1 MHYYQELIS
10 TIQEI
15 KPNELLEIKKILLET
30 KNKKNTIFIIG
41 NGGSASTAEHMC
53 NDFIKIANLKAIAL
67 TNISIITAYGNDINY
82 DSIFLEQLKKLM
94 KPGDVVIGITGSG
107 NSPNIIKALEYAN
120 IKGTAIA
127 FLGFDGG
134 IIKNKIKNIIHIK
147 SDNYGIIEDLHL
159 SLGHYFAQELKE

>member
-1 MHYYQELIS
+1 MEYYHNLIR

-15 KPNELLEIKKILLET
+15 SPTELSNIEEILSKT
-30 KNKKNTIFIIG
+30 KSQRNTIFIIG

-94 KPGDVVIGITGSG
+94 NKGDVVIGITGSG
-107 NSPNIIKALEYAN
+107 NSPNIVNALEYAN
-120 IKGTAIA
+120 QEGTAIA
-127 FLGFDGG
+127 FLGFNGG
-134 IIKNKIKNIIHIK
+134 IIKDKIKNTVHIK
-147 SDNYGIIEDLHL
+147 SDDYGIIEDLHL
-159 SLGHYFAQELKE
+159 SLGHYFAQKLKE